1 MPGTNANTPTEK
13 TMAKRRKT
21 PAKRRSRPAPN
32 LVIVE
37 SGTKAQTI
45 KRYLGRDYDVL
56 ASVGHVRDLPKGN
69 LGVDIENGFE
79 PTYVVPRD
87 KQKTVTQIRKAAAA
101 SDSVLLA
108 TDPDREGEA
117 IAWHLMAA
125 ADLDEKKT
133 SRVRFH
139 EITQSAVKDA
149 LNAPAPVDD
158 RLVEAQQARRVLDR
172 LVGFKISPILRRRIP
187 GGSSAGRVQSVALRI
202 VVDRE
207 RQRREFVPEEWW
219 TVDGQFGDPGTGVAA
234 FSARLH
240 RDGKE
245 LRLDADA
252 AEALLDPLGQAEYQV
267 ADRRQNDR
275 RLRPQAP
282 FTTASLQRAASNRLG
297 LSPSQTMRIAQRLYE
312 GIRVPGRGQIGL
324 ITYMRTDSVSVSG
337 HALDAVRGYVRTE
350 LGAEFLPERPNSY
363 KTRTRNAQEAH
374 EAIRPTEVA
383 LSAEILGEALDPDQR
398 KLYDL
403 IWRQFVASQMV
414 PGTARRLALDVAAGP
429 DSEDVFR
436 VTASRVIEAGC
447 LRVASYGPRIS
458 AEESARFDYLAG
470 RSVGD
475 PIELLEIE
483 SHKHASEPPPRYT
496 EAGLIKVLEDEG
508 IGRPST
514 YAAIIRTLKDR
525 QYVSSQR
532 RVLEPTQV
540 GEFVTDAMAEFFADI
555 VDVAFTARMETELDR
570 VASGELG
577 WIDATGEFWE
587 RLDKD
592 LANARE
598 NLKKP
603 VADEPLDEECPRCAR
618 QLVKRLGRNGIFV
631 GCSGFPECRFT
642 RDLQDSGNGEDS
654 NTVGEPC
661 PDCGSDLVY
670 KQGRFGRFIGC
681 ESYPDCRYTRQIT
694 EPTGVQCPDCGEGQL
709 VVKKTRRGRTFY
721 GCERYPAC
729 EYSTWQDPRQQTD
742 DSAPPKPA
750 GKSAKGEAGGAV
762 VGECP
767 RCGKEL
773 GVKRG
778 RYGEFV
784 GCSGF
789 PGCRFT
795 GKIAD
800 YVAAESS
807 T

>member
-1 MPGTNANTPTEK
+1 
-13 TMAKRRKT
+13 MAQRRKPST
-21 PAKRRSRPAPN
+21 KRRSRPAPN

-45 KRYLGRDYDVL
+45 KRYLGKDYDVL
-56 ASVGHVRDLPKGN
+56 ASVGHIRDLPKGK
-69 LGVDIENGFE
+69 LGVDIENGFA

-101 SDSVLLA
+101 SDTVLLA

-117 IAWHLMAA
+117 IAWHLMSA

-139 EITQSAVKDA
+139 EITKSAVRDA
-149 LNAPAPVDD
+149 LNSPVPVDD

-207 RQRREFVPEEWW
+207 RQRRQFVPEDWW
-219 TVDGQFGDPGTGVAA
+219 TVDGRFGDPGSGVAA
-234 FSARLH
+234 FTAQLH

-245 LRLDADA
+245 LKLDAEA
-252 AEALLDPLGQAEYQV
+252 AGALVDRLGQADYQV
-267 ADRRQNDR
+267 TDRRQNDR

-282 FTTASLQRAASNRLG
+282 FTTASLQRAASNRLR

-312 GIRVPGRGQIGL
+312 GVRVPGRGQIGL

-337 HALDAVRGYVRTE
+337 QALGAVRDYVGSE
-350 LGAEFLPERPNSY
+350 LGRDYLPEKPNFY
-363 KTRTRNAQEAH
+363 RTRTRNAQEAH

-383 LSAEILGEALDPDQR
+383 LSPAVLGEALDRDQR
-398 KLYDL
+398 RLYDL
-403 IWRQFVASQMV
+403 IWSQFVASQMV
-414 PGTARRLALDVAAGP
+414 PGTARRLALDVASGP
-429 DSEDVFR
+429 DSEHVFR
-436 VTASRVIEAGC
+436 VTAARVIDPGC
-447 LRVASYGPRIS
+447 LRVASYGPRIG
-458 AEESARFDYLAG
+458 AEESARFDYLAA
-470 RSVGD
+470 RAVGD
-475 PIELLEIE
+475 PLELLEIE
-483 SHKHASEPPPRYT
+483 SQKHTSEPPPRYS

-525 QYVSSQR
+525 QYVTSQR

-577 WIDATGEFWE
+577 WVDATGEFWE

-592 LANARE
+592 LANAWE

-603 VADEPLDEECPRCAR
+603 VADELLDEECPRCSL
-618 QLVKRLGRNGIFV
+618 QLVKRLGRNGMFV
-631 GCSGFPECRFT
+631 GCSGFPECKFT
-642 RDLQDSGNGEDS
+642 RDLENAGNGEES
-654 NTVGEPC
+654 NAVGEPC
-661 PDCGSDLVY
+661 PDCGSGLVF

-694 EPTGVQCPDCGEGQL
+694 EPTGVQCPDCADGQL
-709 VVKKTRRGRTFY
+709 VIKKTRRGRIFY
-721 GCERYPAC
+721 GCERYPGC
-729 EYSTWQDPRQQTD
+729 EYSTWQDPRK
-742 DSAPPKPA
+742 KPA
-750 GKSAKGEAGGAV
+750 GSAPSKPAAKSARKNSGGAV

-767 RCGKEL
+767 ECGKDL
-773 GVKRG
+773 SVRKG
-778 RYGEFV
+778 RYGDFV

-800 YVAAESS
+800 YVPAESS
-807 T
+807 SSG

>member
-1 MPGTNANTPTEK
+1 
-13 TMAKRRKT
+13 MAQRRKT
-21 PAKRRSRPAPN
+21 PTKRRAKPAPN

-45 KRYLGRDYDVL
+45 KRYLGRGYDVL
-56 ASVGHVRDLPKGN
+56 ASVGHVRDLPKAN
-69 LGVDIENGFE
+69 LGVDIENDFE

-101 SDSVLLA
+101 SEAVLLA

-125 ADLDEKKT
+125 ADLDSAKT
-133 SRVRFH
+133 SRIRFN
-139 EITQSAVKDA
+139 EITETAVRDA
-149 LNAPAPVDD
+149 LNAPRPVDG

-187 GGSSAGRVQSVALRI
+187 GGRSAGRVQSVALRI

-207 RQRREFVPEEWW
+207 RERRAFVPQEWW
-219 TVDGQFGDPGTGVAA
+219 TIDGRFGEPGADQPALT
-234 FSARLH
+234 ARLYGA
-240 RDGKE
+240 GKE
-245 LRLDADA
+245 LRLDSAAA
-252 AEALLDPLGQAEYQV
+252 AEELISALGGERYQV
-267 ADRRQNDR
+267 VDHRQNDR

-282 FTTASLQRAASNRLG
+282 FATASLQRAASNRLG

-312 GIRVPGRGQIGL
+312 GVRVPGRGQIGL
-324 ITYMRTDSVSVSG
+324 ITYMRTDSVNVSG
-337 HALDAVRGYVRTE
+337 QALNAVRGYVGAE
-350 LGAEFLPERPNSY
+350 LGQDFLPARPNTY
-363 KTRTRNAQEAH
+363 QTRTRNAQEAH

-383 LSAEILGEALDPDQR
+383 LAPEVIGAALESDQR
-398 KLYDL
+398 RLYDL

-414 PGTARRLALDVAAGP
+414 PATVRRLDADIAPNSG
-429 DSEDVFR
+429 SEHVFR
-436 VTASRVIEAGC
+436 VGASRVVSPGC
-447 LRVASYGPRIS
+447 LRVANYGPRIS
-458 AEESARFDYLAG
+458 EEESQRFNYLQGCPVG
-470 RSVGD
+470 RKLDLVD
-475 PIELLEIE
+475 IE
-483 SHKHASEPPPRYT
+483 SQKRSSEPPPRYT

-525 QYVSSQR
+525 QYVSSNR
-532 RVLEPTQV
+532 RIMEPTQV

-570 VASGELG
+570 VARGELG
-577 WIDATGEFWE
+577 WVDATGEFWQ
-587 RLDKD
+587 RLDRD
-592 LANARE
+592 LANAWE

-603 VADEPLDEECPRCAR
+603 VADEPLEEECPRCSR
-618 QLVKRLGRNGIFV
+618 QLVKRLGRNGLFV
-631 GCSGFPECRFT
+631 GCSGFPECRYT
-642 RDLQDSGNGEDS
+642 RDLAEASNGETAEKVD
-654 NTVGEPC
+654 EPC
-661 PDCGSDLVY
+661 PDCGSELIY

-681 ESYPDCRYTRQIT
+681 SDYPSCRYTRPIT
-694 EPTGVQCPDCGEGQL
+694 EPTGVDCPSCGEGQL

-721 GCERYPAC
+721 GCQHYPEC
-729 EYSTWQDPRQQTD
+729 DYSTWQDPRRQPSAESAPSKPKAPAA
-742 DSAPPKPA
+742 DSAP
-750 GKSAKGEAGGAV
+750 SATP

-773 GVKRG
+773 SVKKG

-795 GKIAD
+795 GKLAD
-800 YVAAESS
+800 YASAESTS
-807 T
+807 TD

>member
-1 MPGTNANTPTEK
+1 
-13 TMAKRRKT
+13 MAQRRKSST
-21 PAKRRSRPAPN
+21 KRRSRAAPN

-45 KRYLGRDYDVL
+45 KRYLGKDYEVL
-56 ASVGHVRDLPKGN
+56 ASVGHIRDLPKGN
-69 LGVDIENGFE
+69 LGVDIDNGFA

-139 EITQSAVKDA
+139 EITKSAVRDA
-149 LNAPAPVDD
+149 LNAPEPVDD

-207 RQRREFVPEEWW
+207 RKRREFVPEEWW

-234 FSARLH
+234 FTARLH
-240 RDGKE
+240 REGKE
-245 LRLDADA
+245 LKLDADA
-252 AEALLDPLGQAEYQV
+252 AAELIDPLGQANYQV
-267 ADRRQNDR
+267 TDLRQNDR

-282 FTTASLQRAASNRLG
+282 FTTASLQRAASNRLR

-312 GIRVPGRGQIGL
+312 GVRVPGRGQIGL

-337 HALDAVRGYVRTE
+337 QALDSVRGYVGTE
-350 LGAEFLPERPNSY
+350 LGGEYLPEKPNFY

-383 LSAEILGEALDPDQR
+383 LSPEVLGEALDPDQR

-414 PGTARRLALDVAAGP
+414 PGTARRLAADVATDP
-429 DSEDVFR
+429 DSEYVFR
-436 VTASRVIEAGC
+436 VSASRVIDLGC
-447 LRVASYGPRIS
+447 LRVASYGPRIT
-458 AEESARFDYLAG
+458 AEESACFDYLAA

-475 PIELLEIE
+475 PIELLEIQ
-483 SHKHASEPPPRYT
+483 SQKHASEPPPRYS

-525 QYVSSQR
+525 QYVTSQR
-532 RVLEPTQV
+532 RVLEPTQT

-570 VASGELG
+570 VASGELD
-577 WIDATGEFWE
+577 WVDATGDFWV

-603 VADEPLDEECPRCAR
+603 VADEVLDEECPRCP
-618 QLVKRLGRNGIFV
+618 QPLVKRLGRNGMFV
-631 GCSGFPECRFT
+631 GCSAFPECRYT
-642 RDLQDSGNGEDS
+642 RDLEAESNGEES
-654 NTVGEPC
+654 NAVGEPC
-661 PDCGSDLVY
+661 PDCDSGLVY

-681 ESYPDCRYTRQIT
+681 ETYPDCRYTRQIT
-694 EPTGVQCPDCGEGQL
+694 EPTGVQCPDCADAQL
-709 VVKKTRRGRTFY
+709 VIKKTRRGRTFY
-721 GCERYPAC
+721 GCERYPGC
-729 EYSTWQDPRQQTD
+729 EYSTWQDPRQQSKE
-742 DSAPPKPA
+742 SAPAKSA
-750 GKSAKGEAGGAV
+750 SKSAKKNANVVV

-767 RCGKEL
+767 TCGMDL
-773 GVKRG
+773 SVKRG

-789 PGCRFT
+789 PKCRYT
-795 GKIAD
+795 GKIGD
-800 YVAAESS
+800 YVATEESDS
-807 T
+807 S

>member
-1 MPGTNANTPTEK
+1 
-13 TMAKRRKT
+13 MAQRRKPST
-21 PAKRRSRPAPN
+21 KRRSRPAPN

-45 KRYLGRDYDVL
+45 KRYLGKDYDVL
-56 ASVGHVRDLPKGN
+56 ASVGHIRDLPKGK
-69 LGVDIENGFE
+69 LGVDIENGFA

-101 SDSVLLA
+101 SDTVLLA

-117 IAWHLMAA
+117 IAWHLMSA

-139 EITQSAVKDA
+139 EITKSAVRDA
-149 LNAPAPVDD
+149 LNSPVPVDD

-207 RQRREFVPEEWW
+207 RQRREFVPEDWW
-219 TVDGQFGDPGTGVAA
+219 TVDGRFGDPGSGVAA
-234 FSARLH
+234 FTAQLH

-245 LRLDADA
+245 LKLDAA
-252 AEALLDPLGQAEYQV
+252 AAGALVDRLGQADYQV
-267 ADRRQNDR
+267 TDRRQNDR

-282 FTTASLQRAASNRLG
+282 FTTASLQRAASNRLR

-312 GIRVPGRGQIGL
+312 GVRVPGRGQIGL

-337 HALDAVRGYVRTE
+337 QALGAVRDYVGSE
-350 LGAEFLPERPNSY
+350 LGRDYLPEKPNFY
-363 KTRTRNAQEAH
+363 RTRTRNAQEAH

-383 LSAEILGEALDPDQR
+383 LSPAVLGEALDRDQR
-398 KLYDL
+398 RLYDL
-403 IWRQFVASQMV
+403 IWSQFVASQMV
-414 PGTARRLALDVAAGP
+414 PGTARRLALDLASRP
-429 DSEDVFR
+429 DSEHVFR
-436 VTASRVIEAGC
+436 VTAARVIDPGC
-447 LRVASYGPRIS
+447 LRVASYGPRIG
-458 AEESARFDYLAG
+458 AEESARFDYLAA
-470 RSVGD
+470 RAVGD
-475 PIELLEIE
+475 PLELLEIE
-483 SHKHASEPPPRYT
+483 SQKHTSEPPPRYS

-525 QYVSSQR
+525 QYVTSQR

-577 WIDATGEFWE
+577 WVDATGEFWE

-592 LANARE
+592 LANAWE

-603 VADEPLDEECPRCAR
+603 VADELLDEECPRCSR
-618 QLVKRLGRNGIFV
+618 QLVKRLGRNGMFV
-631 GCSGFPECRFT
+631 GCSGFPECKFT
-642 RDLQDSGNGEDS
+642 RDLENPGNGEES
-654 NTVGEPC
+654 NAVGEPC
-661 PDCGSDLVY
+661 PDCGSGLVY

-694 EPTGVQCPDCGEGQL
+694 EPTGVQCPDCADGQL
-709 VVKKTRRGRTFY
+709 VIKKTRRGRIFY
-721 GCERYPAC
+721 GCERYPGC
-729 EYSTWQDPRQQTD
+729 EYSTWQDPRK
-742 DSAPPKPA
+742 KPA
-750 GKSAKGEAGGAV
+750 GSAPSKPAAKSARKNSGGAV

-767 RCGKEL
+767 ECGEDLSVRK
-773 GVKRG
+773 G
-778 RYGEFV
+778 RYGDFV

-800 YVAAESS
+800 YAPAESS
-807 T
+807 SSG

>member
-1 MPGTNANTPTEK
+1 
-13 TMAKRRKT
+13 MAQRRKSAT
-21 PAKRRSRPAPN
+21 KRRSRQAPN

-69 LGVDIENGFE
+69 LGVDIENGFA

-125 ADLDEKKT
+125 ADLDEQKT
-133 SRVRFH
+133 SRVRFN
-139 EITQSAVKDA
+139 EITETAIRDA
-149 LNAPAPVDD
+149 LSSPQPVDD
-158 RLVEAQQARRVLDR
+158 RLVAAQQARRVLDR

-207 RQRREFVPEEWW
+207 RERRAFVPQEWW
-219 TVDGQFGDPGTGVAA
+219 TVDGQFGAPGTGKPA
-234 FSARLH
+234 FNARLH
-240 RDGKE
+240 KDGKE
-245 LRLDADA
+245 LKLDAA
-252 AEALLDPLGQAEYQV
+252 AATDLIDPLGQAGYQV
-267 ADRRQNDR
+267 IDLRRNDR
-275 RLRPQAP
+275 RFRPQAP
-282 FTTASLQRAASNRLG
+282 FSTASLQRAASNRLG

-337 HALDAVRGYVRTE
+337 QALDAVRGYVRSE
-350 LGAEFLPERPNSY
+350 LGADFLPQKPNFY
-363 KTRTRNAQEAH
+363 RTRTRNAQEAH
-374 EAIRPTEVA
+374 EAIRPTEVG
-383 LSAEILGEALDPDQR
+383 LSPEVIGEALEPDQR

-414 PGTARRLALDVAAGP
+414 PGTVRRLALDVATDP
-429 DSEDVFR
+429 DSEYVFR
-436 VTASRVIEAGC
+436 VSAGRVVSPGC
-447 LRVASYGPRIS
+447 LRIASYGPRIG
-458 AEESARFDYLAG
+458 AEESELFDFLGERAA
-470 RSVGD
+470 GD
-475 PIELLEIE
+475 PIELLEI
-483 SHKHASEPPPRYT
+483 STQKHMSEPPPRYT

-525 QYVSSQR
+525 TYVESKR

-577 WIDATGEFWE
+577 WVDATEEFWQ
-587 RLDKD
+587 RLDRD
-592 LANARE
+592 LSNARE

-603 VADEPLDEECPRCAR
+603 VADEPLEEDCPRCER
-618 QLVKRLGRNGIFV
+618 QLVKRLGRNGLFV
-631 GCSGFPECRFT
+631 GCSGFPECRYT
-642 RDLQDSGNGEDS
+642 RDLNDPGGGDEPE
-654 NTVGEPC
+654 TVGEPC
-661 PDCGSDLVY
+661 PDCGSELVY

-681 ESYPDCRYTRQIT
+681 QSYPDCRYTRQIT
-694 EPTGVQCPDCGEGQL
+694 EPTGVPCPDCGEGQL

-721 GCERYPAC
+721 GCERYPGC
-729 EYSTWQDPRQQTD
+729 EYSTWQDPRQKAPEPAPAKQ
-742 DSAPPKPA
+742 SANSGNGEPA
-750 GKSAKGEAGGAV
+750 AAV

-789 PGCRFT
+789 PRCRFT

-800 YVAAESS
+800 YAAVEPS
-807 T
+807 

>member
-1 MPGTNANTPTEK
+1 
-13 TMAKRRKT
+13 MAQRRKPST
-21 PAKRRSRPAPN
+21 KRRSRPAPN

-45 KRYLGRDYDVL
+45 KRYLGKDYDVL
-56 ASVGHVRDLPKGN
+56 ASVGHIRDLPKGK
-69 LGVDIENGFE
+69 LGVDIENGFT

-101 SDSVLLA
+101 SDTVLLA

-117 IAWHLMAA
+117 IAWHLMSA

-139 EITQSAVKDA
+139 EITKSAVRDA
-149 LNAPAPVDD
+149 LNSPVPVDD

-207 RQRREFVPEEWW
+207 RQRRQFVPEDWW
-219 TVDGQFGDPGTGVAA
+219 TVDGRFGDPGSGVAA
-234 FSARLH
+234 FTAQLH

-245 LRLDADA
+245 LKLDAEA
-252 AEALLDPLGQAEYQV
+252 AGALVDRLGQADYQV
-267 ADRRQNDR
+267 TDRRQNDR

-282 FTTASLQRAASNRLG
+282 FTTASLQRAASNRLR

-312 GIRVPGRGQIGL
+312 GVRVPGRGQIGL

-337 HALDAVRGYVRTE
+337 QALGAVRDYVGSE
-350 LGAEFLPERPNSY
+350 LGRDYLPEKPNFY
-363 KTRTRNAQEAH
+363 RTRTRNAQEAH

-383 LSAEILGEALDPDQR
+383 LSPAVLGEALDRDQR
-398 KLYDL
+398 RLYDL
-403 IWRQFVASQMV
+403 IWSQFVASQMV
-414 PGTARRLALDVAAGP
+414 PGTARRLALDVASGP
-429 DSEDVFR
+429 DSEHVFR
-436 VTASRVIEAGC
+436 VTAARVIDPGC
-447 LRVASYGPRIS
+447 LRVASYGPRIG
-458 AEESARFDYLAG
+458 AEESARFDYLAA
-470 RSVGD
+470 RAVGD
-475 PIELLEIE
+475 PLELLEIE
-483 SHKHASEPPPRYT
+483 SQKHTSEPPPRYS

-525 QYVSSQR
+525 QYVTSQR

-577 WIDATGEFWE
+577 WVDATGEFWE

-592 LANARE
+592 LANAWE

-603 VADEPLDEECPRCAR
+603 VADELLDEECPRCSR
-618 QLVKRLGRNGIFV
+618 QLVKRLGRNGMFV
-631 GCSGFPECRFT
+631 GCSGFPECKFT
-642 RDLQDSGNGEDS
+642 RDLENAGNGEES
-654 NTVGEPC
+654 NAVGEPC
-661 PDCGSDLVY
+661 PDCGSGLVF

-694 EPTGVQCPDCGEGQL
+694 EPTGVQCPDCADGQL
-709 VVKKTRRGRTFY
+709 VIKKTRRGRIFY
-721 GCERYPAC
+721 GCERYPGC
-729 EYSTWQDPRQQTD
+729 EYSTWQDPRK
-742 DSAPPKPA
+742 KPA
-750 GKSAKGEAGGAV
+750 GSAPSKPAAKSARKNSGGAV

-767 RCGKEL
+767 ECGKDL
-773 GVKRG
+773 SVRKG
-778 RYGEFV
+778 RYGDFV

-800 YVAAESS
+800 YVPAESS
-807 T
+807 SSG

>member
-1 MPGTNANTPTEK
+1 
-13 TMAKRRKT
+13 MAQRRKSPT
-21 PAKRRSRPAPN
+21 KRRSRTAPN

-45 KRYLGRDYDVL
+45 KRYLGRDFDVL

-69 LGVDIENGFE
+69 LGVDIENDFA

-139 EITQSAVKDA
+139 EITQSAVRDA
-149 LNAPAPVDD
+149 LNSPEPVDD

-234 FSARLH
+234 FTARLH

-245 LRLDADA
+245 LKLDADA
-252 AEALLDPLGQAEYQV
+252 AQALVDPLGQAHYQV
-267 ADRRQNDR
+267 TDRRQNDR

-282 FTTASLQRAASNRLG
+282 FTTASLQRAASNRLR

-337 HALDAVRGYVRTE
+337 QALDAVRGYVRTE
-350 LGAEFLPERPNSY
+350 LGEELLPEKPNFY

-383 LSAEILGEALDPDQR
+383 LSPAVLGEALEPDQR

-414 PGTARRLALDVAAGP
+414 PGTARRLALDVAPEP
-429 DSEDVFR
+429 DSEDAFR
-436 VTASRVIEAGC
+436 VTASRVIDPGC
-447 LRVASYGPRIS
+447 LKVASYGPNIS

-470 RSVGD
+470 CVVGE
-475 PIELLEIE
+475 PIELLQIE
-483 SHKHASEPPPRYT
+483 SQQHASEPPPRYS

-525 QYVSSQR
+525 QYVTSQR

-577 WIDATGEFWE
+577 WVDATGEFWE
-587 RLDKD
+587 RLDRD

-603 VADEPLDEECPRCAR
+603 VADEPLEEECPRCSR
-618 QLVKRLGRNGIFV
+618 QLVKRLGRNGMFV

-642 RDLQDSGNGEDS
+642 RNLEDDTGNGEEP

-661 PDCGSDLVY
+661 PDCGSELVY

-694 EPTGVQCPDCGEGQL
+694 EPTGVQCPDCGDGQL
-709 VVKKTRRGRTFY
+709 VIKKTRRGRIFY
-721 GCERYPAC
+721 GCERYPVC
-729 EYSTWQDPRQQTD
+729 EYSTWQDPRKNPAD
-742 DSAPPKPA
+742 PAPPKPA
-750 GKSAKGEAGGAV
+750 GKSNKAKSAGKSAKVDSGAAV
-762 VGECP
+762 MGECP
-767 RCGKEL
+767 DCGKDL
-773 GVKRG
+773 SVRKG
-778 RYGEFV
+778 RYGDFV

-789 PGCRFT
+789 PRCRFT

-800 YVAAESS
+800 YAPVESPGS
-807 T
+807 N

>member
-1 MPGTNANTPTEK
+1 
-13 TMAKRRKT
+13 MAQRRKS

-45 KRYLGRDYDVL
+45 KRYLGREYDVL
-56 ASVGHVRDLPKGN
+56 ASVGHIRDLPKGK
-69 LGVDIENGFE
+69 LGVDIENGFV

-139 EITQSAVKDA
+139 EITKSAVKDA
-149 LNAPAPVDD
+149 LNSPEPVDD

-187 GGSSAGRVQSVALRI
+187 GGTSAGRVQSVALRI

-234 FSARLH
+234 FTARLH

-245 LRLDADA
+245 LKLDSEA
-252 AEALLDPLGQAEYQV
+252 AKALVDPLGQADYQV
-267 ADRRQNDR
+267 IDRRQNDR

-282 FTTASLQRAASNRLG
+282 FTTASLQRAASNRLR

-337 HALDAVRGYVRTE
+337 QALDAVRGYVRSE
-350 LGAEFLPERPNSY
+350 LGEEFLPSKPNFY

-374 EAIRPTEVA
+374 EAIRPTEVG
-383 LSAEILGEALDPDQR
+383 LSPAVLGEALDRDQR
-398 KLYDL
+398 RLYDL

-414 PGTARRLALDVAAGP
+414 PGTARRMALDVA
-429 DSEDVFR
+429 SEPGSEHVFR
-436 VTASRVIEAGC
+436 VTASRVVDPGC
-447 LRVASYGPRIS
+447 LQVASYGPNIS
-458 AEESARFDYLAG
+458 AEESARFDFLTA
-470 RSVGD
+470 RAVGD
-475 PIELLEIE
+475 PIELLQIE
-483 SHKHASEPPPRYT
+483 SQKHVSEPPSRYS

-525 QYVSSQR
+525 QYVTSQR

-577 WIDATGEFWE
+577 WVDATGAFWE
-587 RLDKD
+587 RLDRD
-592 LANARE
+592 LANAWE

-603 VADEPLDEECPRCAR
+603 VADELLEEDCPRCSLK
-618 QLVKRLGRNGIFV
+618 LVKRLGRNGLFI
-631 GCSGFPECRFT
+631 GCSGFPECRYT
-642 RDLQDSGNGEDS
+642 RNLEDDSSNGEES
-654 NTVGEPC
+654 TAVGESC
-661 PDCGSDLVY
+661 PDCDSGLVY

-681 ESYPDCRYTRQIT
+681 EGYPDCRYTRQIT
-694 EPTGVQCPDCGEGQL
+694 EPTGVQCPDCGDGQL
-709 VVKKTRRGRTFY
+709 VVKKTRRGRIFY
-721 GCERYPAC
+721 GCERYPGC
-729 EYSTWQDPRQQTD
+729 EYSTWQDPRKG
-742 DSAPPKPA
+742 SAKAAPSKPA
-750 GKSAKGEAGGAV
+750 KNPVRKKAGGVV

-767 RCGKEL
+767 DCGKDL
-773 GVKRG
+773 SVRKG
-778 RYGEFV
+778 RYGDFV

-789 PGCRFT
+789 PKCRFT

-800 YVAAESS
+800 YAPAESS
-807 T
+807 TSG

>member
-1 MPGTNANTPTEK
+1 
-13 TMAKRRKT
+13 MAQRRKSPT
-21 PAKRRSRPAPN
+21 KRRSRTAPN

-45 KRYLGRDYDVL
+45 KRYLGRDFDVL

-69 LGVDIENGFE
+69 LGVDIENDFA

-139 EITQSAVKDA
+139 EITQSAVRDA
-149 LNAPAPVDD
+149 LNSPEPVDD

-219 TVDGQFGDPGTGVAA
+219 TVEGQFGDPGTGVAA
-234 FSARLH
+234 FTARLH

-245 LRLDADA
+245 LKLDADA
-252 AEALLDPLGQAEYQV
+252 AQALVDPLGQAHYQV
-267 ADRRQNDR
+267 TDRRQNDR

-282 FTTASLQRAASNRLG
+282 FTTASLQRAASNRLR

-337 HALDAVRGYVRTE
+337 QALDAVRGYVRTE
-350 LGAEFLPERPNSY
+350 LGEELLPEKPNFY

-383 LSAEILGEALDPDQR
+383 LSPAVLGEALEPDQR

-414 PGTARRLALDVAAGP
+414 PGTERRLALDVASDP
-429 DSEDVFR
+429 DSEHVFR
-436 VTASRVIEAGC
+436 VTASRVIDPGC
-447 LRVASYGPRIS
+447 LKVASYGPNIS

-470 RSVGD
+470 RAVGD
-475 PIELLEIE
+475 PIELLQIE
-483 SHKHASEPPPRYT
+483 SQQHASEPPPRYS

-525 QYVSSQR
+525 QYVTSQR

-577 WIDATGEFWE
+577 WVDATGEFWE
-587 RLDKD
+587 RLDRD

-603 VADEPLDEECPRCAR
+603 VADEPLEEECPRCSR
-618 QLVKRLGRNGIFV
+618 QLVKRLGRNGMFV

-642 RDLQDSGNGEDS
+642 RNLEEDSGNGEEP

-681 ESYPDCRYTRQIT
+681 ESYPGCRYTRQIT
-694 EPTGVQCPDCGEGQL
+694 EPTGVQCPDCGDGQL
-709 VVKKTRRGRTFY
+709 VIKKTRRGRIFY
-721 GCERYPAC
+721 GCERYPGC
-729 EYSTWQDPRQQTD
+729 EYSTWQDPRKQPD
-742 DSAPPKPA
+742 KSSPPKPA
-750 GKSAKGEAGGAV
+750 KNPVRKKPGGVV

-767 RCGKEL
+767 DCGKDL
-773 GVKRG
+773 SVRKG
-778 RYGEFV
+778 RYGDFV
-784 GCSGF
+784 GCNGF

-800 YVAAESS
+800 YAPVESPGS
-807 T
+807 N

>member
-1 MPGTNANTPTEK
+1 
-13 TMAKRRKT
+13 MAQRRKPST
-21 PAKRRSRPAPN
+21 KRRSRPAPN

-45 KRYLGRDYDVL
+45 KRYLGKDYDVL
-56 ASVGHVRDLPKGN
+56 ASVGHIRDLPKGK
-69 LGVDIENGFE
+69 LGVDIENGFA

-101 SDSVLLA
+101 SDTVLLA

-117 IAWHLMAA
+117 IAWHLMSA

-139 EITQSAVKDA
+139 EITKSAVRDA
-149 LNAPAPVDD
+149 LNSPVPVDD

-207 RQRREFVPEEWW
+207 RQRRQFVPEDWW
-219 TVDGQFGDPGTGVAA
+219 TVDGRFGDPGSGVAA
-234 FSARLH
+234 FTAQLH

-245 LRLDADA
+245 LKLDAEA
-252 AEALLDPLGQAEYQV
+252 AGVLVDRLGQADYQV
-267 ADRRQNDR
+267 TDRRQNDR

-282 FTTASLQRAASNRLG
+282 FTTASLQRAASNRLR

-312 GIRVPGRGQIGL
+312 GVRVPGRGQIGL

-337 HALDAVRGYVRTE
+337 QALGAVRDYVGSE
-350 LGAEFLPERPNSY
+350 LGRDYLPEKPNFY
-363 KTRTRNAQEAH
+363 RTRTRNAQEAH

-383 LSAEILGEALDPDQR
+383 LSPEVLGAALDPDQR

-403 IWRQFVASQMV
+403 IWSQFVASQMV
-414 PGTARRLALDVAAGP
+414 PGTARRLALDVASGP
-429 DSEDVFR
+429 DSEHVFR
-436 VTASRVIEAGC
+436 VTAARVIDPGC
-447 LRVASYGPRIS
+447 LRVASYGPRIG
-458 AEESARFDYLAG
+458 AEESARFDYLAA
-470 RSVGD
+470 RAVGD
-475 PIELLEIE
+475 PLELLEIE
-483 SHKHASEPPPRYT
+483 SQKHTSEPPPRYS

-525 QYVSSQR
+525 QYVTSQR

-577 WIDATGEFWE
+577 WVDATGEFWE

-592 LANARE
+592 LANAWE

-603 VADEPLDEECPRCAR
+603 VADELLDEECPRCSR
-618 QLVKRLGRNGIFV
+618 QLVKRLGRNGMFV
-631 GCSGFPECRFT
+631 GCSGFPECKFT
-642 RDLQDSGNGEDS
+642 RDLENPGNGEES
-654 NTVGEPC
+654 NAVGEPC
-661 PDCGSDLVY
+661 PDCGSGLVY

-694 EPTGVQCPDCGEGQL
+694 EPTGVQCPDCADGQL
-709 VVKKTRRGRTFY
+709 VIKKTRRGRIFY
-721 GCERYPAC
+721 GCERYPGC
-729 EYSTWQDPRQQTD
+729 EYSTWQDPRK
-742 DSAPPKPA
+742 KPA
-750 GKSAKGEAGGAV
+750 GSAPSKPAAKSARKNSGGAV

-767 RCGKEL
+767 ECGKDL
-773 GVKRG
+773 SVRKG
-778 RYGEFV
+778 RYGDFV

-800 YVAAESS
+800 YAPAESS
-807 T
+807 SSG

>member
-1 MPGTNANTPTEK
+1 
-13 TMAKRRKT
+13 MAQRRKT
-21 PAKRRSRPAPN
+21 ATKRRSKPAPN

-45 KRYLGRDYDVL
+45 KRYLGRGYEVL

-69 LGVDIENGFE
+69 LGVDIENGFA

-101 SDSVLLA
+101 SDAVLLA

-125 ADLDEKKT
+125 ADLDAEKT
-133 SRVRFH
+133 SRIRFH
-139 EITQSAVKDA
+139 EITQAAVRQA
-149 LNAPAPVDD
+149 LESPQPVDD
-158 RLVEAQQARRVLDR
+158 RMVDAQQARRVLDR

-187 GGSSAGRVQSVALRI
+187 GGRSAGRVQSVALRI

-207 RQRREFVPEEWW
+207 RERRAFVPQEWW
-219 TVDGQFGDPGTGVAA
+219 TIDGRFDEPGSDAA
-234 FSARLH
+234 GLIARLYGA
-240 RDGKE
+240 GKE
-245 LRLDADA
+245 LRLDSAESADELIA
-252 AEALLDPLGQAEYQV
+252 ALSNRSFQVLDN
-267 ADRRQNDR
+267 RRNDR

-297 LSPSQTMRIAQRLYE
+297 LSPSQTMRVAQRLYE

-324 ITYMRTDSVSVSG
+324 ITYMRTDSVNVSG
-337 HALDAVRGYVRTE
+337 QALDSVRGYVRQE
-350 LGAEFLPERPNSY
+350 LGDQLLPERPNFF

-383 LSAEILGEALDPDQR
+383 LTPEAIGSALESDQR
-398 KLYDL
+398 RLYDL

-414 PGTARRLALDVAAGP
+414 PATVRRLDVDIAAEP
-429 DSEDVFR
+429 ESEHVFR
-436 VTASRVIEAGC
+436 VAASRVVSPGC
-447 LRVASYGPRIS
+447 LRVAQYGPRIS
-458 AEESARFDYLAG
+458 DEESERFDYLAG
-470 RSVGD
+470 CPVGRAL
-475 PIELLEIE
+475 ELLDIQ
-483 SHKHASEPPPRYT
+483 SQKRASEPPSRYS

-525 QYVSSQR
+525 QYVSSTR
-532 RVLEPTQV
+532 RVLEPSQV

-555 VDVAFTARMETELDR
+555 VDIAFTARMETELDR
-570 VASGELG
+570 VARGELG
-577 WIDATGEFWE
+577 WVDATGEFWQ
-587 RLDKD
+587 RLDRD
-592 LANARE
+592 LANAAE

-603 VADEPLDEECPRCAR
+603 VADEPLEEECPRCSS
-618 QLVKRLGRNGIFV
+618 QLVKRLGRNGLFV
-631 GCSGFPECRFT
+631 GCSGFPECRYT
-642 RDLQDSGNGEDS
+642 RDLSDPTNGEAAENVD
-654 NTVGEPC
+654 EPC

-681 ESYPDCRYTRQIT
+681 SDYPGCRYTRQIT
-694 EPTGVQCPDCGEGQL
+694 EPTGVACPSCDEGQL

-721 GCERYPAC
+721 GCQRYPEC
-729 EYSTWQDPRQQTD
+729 DYSTWQDPRRQAPAKD
-742 DSAPPKPA
+742 VKAKPDGAGSGSAPKA
-750 GKSAKGEAGGAV
+750 AV

-773 GVKRG
+773 SVKRG
-778 RYGEFV
+778 RFGEFV
-784 GCSGF
+784 GCSGY

-800 YVAAESS
+800 YVPAESA
-807 T
+807 TAD

>member
-1 MPGTNANTPTEK
+1 
-13 TMAKRRKT
+13 MAQRRKSS
-21 PAKRRSRPAPN
+21 AKRRSRPAPN

-69 LGVDIENGFE
+69 LGVDIENGFT

-87 KQKTVTQIRKAAAA
+87 KQKTVTQIRKAAAS

-139 EITQSAVKDA
+139 EITESAIRDA
-149 LNAPAPVDD
+149 LNSREPVDD

-234 FSARLH
+234 FTARLH

-245 LRLDADA
+245 LKLDADA
-252 AEALLDPLGQAEYQV
+252 AKALVDPLGQADYQV
-267 ADRRQNDR
+267 MDRRQNDR

-282 FTTASLQRAASNRLG
+282 FTTASLQRAASNRLR

-337 HALDAVRGYVRTE
+337 QALDSVRGYVRTE
-350 LGAEFLPERPNSY
+350 LGKDLLPAKPNFY
-363 KTRTRNAQEAH
+363 RTRTRNAQEAH

-383 LSAEILGEALDPDQR
+383 LSPAVLGEALEPDQR

-414 PGTARRLALDVAAGP
+414 PGTARRMTLDVASEP
-429 DSEDVFR
+429 DSEHVFR
-436 VTASRVIEAGC
+436 VTAARVIEPGC
-447 LRVASYGPRIS
+447 LQVANYGPSIS
-458 AEESARFDYLAG
+458 AEESTRFDYLTA
-470 RSVGD
+470 RAVGD
-475 PIELLEIE
+475 PIELLQIE
-483 SHKHASEPPPRYT
+483 SQKHTSEPPPRYS

-525 QYVSSQR
+525 QYVNSQR
-532 RVLEPTQV
+532 RILEPTQV

-577 WIDATGEFWE
+577 WVDATGEFWE
-587 RLDKD
+587 RLDRD
-592 LANARE
+592 LANAWE

-603 VADEPLDEECPRCAR
+603 VADELLEEECPRCSR
-618 QLVKRLGRNGIFV
+618 QLVKRLGRNGMFV

-642 RDLQDSGNGEDS
+642 RDLENSGNGEAS
-654 NTVGEPC
+654 NEVGEPC
-661 PDCGSDLVY
+661 PDCGSNLVF

-681 ESYPDCRYTRQIT
+681 ESYPDCRFTRQIT
-694 EPTGVQCPDCGEGQL
+694 EPTGVGCPDCGDGQL
-709 VVKKTRRGRTFY
+709 VIKKTRRGRIFY
-721 GCERYPAC
+721 GCERYPDC
-729 EYSTWQDPRQQTD
+729 EYSTWQDPRKNSA
-742 DSAPPKPA
+742 DSAPAKPA
-750 GKSAKGEAGGAV
+750 GESDKVQSPGKSAKADSGAAV

-767 RCGKEL
+767 DCGKDL
-773 GVKRG
+773 SVRKG

-789 PGCRFT
+789 PKCRFT

-800 YVAAESS
+800 FAGEDSS
-807 T
+807 GSD

>member
-1 MPGTNANTPTEK
+1 
-13 TMAKRRKT
+13 MAQRRKT
-21 PAKRRSRPAPN
+21 ATKRRARPAPN

-56 ASVGHVRDLPKGN
+56 ASVGHVRDLPKRN
-69 LGVDIENGFE
+69 LGVDIENRFE

-101 SDSVLLA
+101 SEAVLLA

-139 EITQSAVKDA
+139 EITKAAVRDA
-149 LNAPAPVDD
+149 LESPQPVDD

-187 GGSSAGRVQSVALRI
+187 GGTSAGRVQSVALRI

-207 RQRREFVPEEWW
+207 RERRAFVPVDWW
-219 TVDGQFGDPGTGVAA
+219 TVDGQFGQPGAGRPEFT
-234 FSARLH
+234 ARLH

-245 LRLDADA
+245 LRLESAA
-252 AEALLDPLGQAEYQV
+252 AEELVDRLGQAGYQV
-267 ADRRQNDR
+267 ADLRRNDR
-275 RLRPQAP
+275 RQRPQAP

-297 LSPSQTMRIAQRLYE
+297 FSPSRTMRIAQRLYE

-324 ITYMRTDSVSVSG
+324 ITYMRTDSVSVAG
-337 HALDAVRGYVRTE
+337 QALDAVRGYVRNE
-350 LGAEFLPERPNSY
+350 LGSSLVPEKPNFY
-363 KTRTRNAQEAH
+363 RTRTRNAQEAH
-374 EAIRPTEVA
+374 EAVRPTEVA
-383 LSAEILGEALDPDQR
+383 LSPEVLGEALDPDQR
-398 KLYDL
+398 KLYGL

-414 PGTARRLALDVAAGP
+414 PGTVRRITMEVAPATDP
-429 DSEDVFR
+429 EYLFR
-436 VTASRVIEAGC
+436 VSAARVIEPGC
-447 LRVASYGPRIS
+447 LQVADYGPRIG
-458 AEESARFDYLAG
+458 AEEAARFDYLSERA
-470 RSVGD
+470 VGD
-475 PIELLEIE
+475 PIELLEIQT
-483 SHKHASEPPPRYT
+483 HKHTSEPPPRYT

-525 QYVSSQR
+525 NYVSSQR

-570 VASGELG
+570 VASGELD
-577 WIDATGEFWE
+577 WVDATDEFWQ
-587 RLDKD
+587 RLDRD
-592 LANARE
+592 LSNAIE

-603 VADEPLDEECPRCAR
+603 VADEPLDEECPRCSR
-618 QLVKRLGRNGIFV
+618 QLVKRLGRNGLFV

-642 RDLQDSGNGEDS
+642 RDLDGAGNGQEPEE
-654 NTVGEPC
+654 VGEPC
-661 PDCGSDLVY
+661 PECGADLVF

-681 ESYPDCRYTRQIT
+681 KSYPECRYTRQIT

-709 VVKKTRRGRTFY
+709 VVRKTRRGRIFY
-721 GCERYPAC
+721 GCERYPDC
-729 EYSTWQDPRQQTD
+729 EYSTWQDPRQKAAKP
-742 DSAPPKPA
+742 SPAKPA
-750 GKSAKGEAGGAV
+750 AKKKAGDEPAAAS

-767 RCGKEL
+767 RCGKTL
-773 GVKRG
+773 SVKRG

-784 GCSGF
+784 GCSGY

-800 YVAAESS
+800 FVEAEPPGSN
-807 T
+807 